1 MRRARVLLALLLLM
15 LVVAACDKRYE
26 DGPAVSFVKARNRLC
41 GLWRIDQ
48 VYSGDSEIPILA
60 KDSLQGYDFSI
71 FMNSGGAFFLQ
82 IIDTTSTTLAESLIR
97 TDDRLT
103 QLTFYPEPILG
114 YENPLLPLQRN
125 LPAMASEN
133 VWIITRLKRDEL
145 WIRTQSASEE
155 TTVHFSLITD
165 YQNL

>member
-1 MRRARVLLALLLLM
+1 MRKTRILLALLSLL

-26 DGPAVSFVKARNRLC
+26 DGPAISFVKAKNRLC
-41 GLWRIDQ
+41 GLWRIDK
-48 VYSGDSEIPILA
+48 VYTGDSEIPGLA
-60 KDSLQGYDFSI
+60 LDTLKVFDFSI

-114 YENPLLPLQRN
+114 YENPFLPLQRN
-125 LPAMASEN
+125 LQAMASEN
-133 VWIITRLKRDEL
+133 VWTITRLKRDEL
-145 WIRTQSASEE
+145 WMRTLSGSEE
-155 TTVHFSLITD
+155 TTLHFALITD